1 MHVSRRGSQALALG
15 AGVATLLAIAA
26 PHGYAASS
34 RASDISPAL
43 TFTKTVS
50 AGPYTVG
57 TPLTYTL
64 TLAPVG
70 AAVHL
75 GTLTDPVP
83 AGLVVTGATTDDP
96 GTTCTVA
103 PLASAPQA
111 TPVSQTVSCAIGTI
125 GASSHLTISIAATP
139 VDAGTFTNTATVPAQ
154 PATTSTG
161 TQSATAPAVT
171 VAGQSLRCFG
181 FVPTIFGTPADNTI
195 DGTPG
200 NDVIVGLGG
209 NDTIDGGAGDDR
221 ICGGDGNDH
230 LYGGSGADSLAGGNG
245 SDVVD
250 GGAGA
255 DTVRGGSETNTP
267 FATSAKH
274 HGPDDWYRDGNRDR
288 GHDVLICERQDSCG
302 NDFHSLSTSN
312 ANAADRHH
320 NDRGNR
326 NEQIIWVPL
335 QDHNGGHNG
344 RRGNHR
350 GYSDFA
356 ATKPGTPAKPGM
368 KPAAKPVVKP
378 APAVAGTAP
387 VAPKA

>member
-26 PHGYAASS
+26 PHGYAAST
-34 RASDISPAL
+34 RASAITGL
-43 TFTKTVS
+43 TFTKSVSPGPYLVGSPVTFTLQLSNTS
-50 AGPYTVG
+50 AGNITINPVSD
-57 TPLTYTL
+57 PL
-64 TLAPVG
+64 
-70 AAVHL
+70 
-75 GTLTDPVP
+75 P
-83 AGLVVTGATTDDP
+83 AGLVVTNAVPSDAP
-96 GTTCTVA
+96 ASTCTVSPA
-103 PLASAPQA
+103 
-111 TPVSQTVSCAIGTI
+111 
-125 GASSHLTISIAATP
+125 
-139 VDAGTFTNTATVPAQ
+139 TATVQAAPVGQTVVCHPGVIGSGSSFTITITAM
-154 PATTSTG
+154 PVDSGSYNNIATATSGANTQMATLATPIQVTG
-161 TQSATAPAVT
+161 TA
-171 VAGQSLRCFG
+171 LRCFG
-181 FVPTIFGTPADNTI
+181 SVPTIFGTPGDDTI
-195 DGTPG
+195 DGTDG
-200 NDVIVGLGG
+200 TDVIVGLAG
-209 NDTIDGGAGDDR
+209 NDTIDGGKGDDK

-245 SDVVD
+245 SDLVD
-250 GGAGA
+250 GGAGV
-255 DTVRGGSETNTP
+255 DTVRGGSDSNTP